1 MAKKRTAR
9 DIMRTPVITAR
20 DDMLLTEVIKIMASN
35 HITGL
40 PVVDEEGTVL
50 GVITWRLIM
59 NLAIMGKAAH
69 TRVAEVMSKQLMTYG
84 PTCNP
89 DTPVEQ
95 LLNRFATYRINRI
108 IVVDDSRL
116 DLKVLG
122 IICRCDIIS
131 VMDQI
136 CS

>member
-20 DDMLLTEVIKIMASN
+20 DDMLLTEVIKIMARN

-40 PVVDEEGTVL
+40 PVVDEEGTLL
-50 GVITWRLIM
+50 GMVTWRLIM
-59 NLAIMGKAAH
+59 NLAIMGKAAQ

-122 IICRCDIIS
+122 IICRCDIIG
-131 VMDQI
+131 VMDQV